1 MPSRIKIWL
10 MPTAGVVA
18 ATAVL
23 AVRGQEP
30 GSEPRFFPGVHGP
43 NANPAVLANPSFHPT
58 YRAPTDRPRT
68 GGTVPKLTQPVIAGP
83 SGVVTAGGFD
93 PEAARPQ
100 PGQDR
105 LSNMPQPKRP
115 GATLPQM
122 TPPQVTIES
131 TAKAPIVAPAAP
143 SLPRGGPQPFSPLPT
158 LVAPGAVPPT
168 LNGPNIA
175 SSPLPTSDPL
185 PTQPATPATLG
196 SSNNLPISGT
206 PLNAEPLPVRQTPA
220 VSVEIVAPPSISVGQ
235 TFTYEIVVRNGGT
248 TRVSNLRIEDAVP
261 AQATLIGTE
270 PTAETAANRL
280 GWNVDT
286 LEAGAERRFKVSLKP
301 GEEGNMRSRA
311 TVSFATAVESRM
323 TVTRPRVS
331 VVMTAPA
338 TVRVG
343 EKVPFKITLTNS
355 GTGPAAKVTL
365 RARFGDGLK
374 HPAGQIIEAELT
386 DLPAGGTK
394 TLTLEAVAV
403 ASGSASCVLSTTAD
417 GNAPE
422 TAQTAVTL
430 VEPLLVVKQTGPEK
444 CLVNAQPTFQ
454 IELSNPGSAPTD
466 PVNVWA
472 AVPEGFEFLE
482 TSDSGG
488 FDKASRT
495 VGWRLPALAAGSS
508 RILTLKLKAASPSA
522 GTMRILAQTAGS
534 EPPAPAS
541 TGVVMAAHRPTPAGK
556 PLEARVDA
564 PLKSEG
570 VPALRFQVID
580 LEDPV
585 LVGQEAVYE
594 VRVMNQGT
602 GPCTGVQLAVEL
614 TDGTT
619 AVGAEGPT
627 TGRVSGTQI
636 VFDPITDLAVKA
648 EVVYRLRVRASQAG
662 DSRFR
667 ARVSCDQIRTP
678 VIKEEST
685 SFIGQPG

>member
-1 MPSRIKIWL
+1 M
-10 MPTAGVVA
+10 
-18 ATAVL
+18 
-23 AVRGQEP
+23 
-30 GSEPRFFPGVHGP
+30 
-43 NANPAVLANPSFHPT
+43 
-58 YRAPTDRPRT
+58 
-68 GGTVPKLTQPVIAGP
+68 VP
-83 SGVVTAGGFD
+83 
-93 PEAARPQ
+93 
-100 PGQDR
+100 
-105 LSNMPQPKRP
+105 
-115 GATLPQM
+115 
-122 TPPQVTIES
+122 
-131 TAKAPIVAPAAP
+131 VAPQA
-143 SLPRGGPQPFSPLPT
+143 G
-158 LVAPGAVPPT
+158 
-168 LNGPNIA
+168 
-175 SSPLPTSDPL
+175 
-185 PTQPATPATLG
+185 TPIT
-196 SSNNLPISGT
+196 GT
-206 PLNAEPLPVRQTPA
+206 PLHAEPLPARQTPA
-220 VSVEIVAPPSISVGQ
+220 VTIEIIAPPSISVGQ
-235 TFTYEIVVRNGGT
+235 TFTYELVVRNGGT
-248 TRVSNLRIEDAVP
+248 NRVSHLRIEDAVP
-261 AQATLIGTE
+261 AKATLVSTE
-270 PTAETAANRL
+270 PAAETSANRL

-301 GEEGNMRSRA
+301 GEEGDIRSRA

-323 TVTRPRVS
+323 TVTRPRVTA
-331 VVMTAPA
+331 VMTAPEI
-338 TVRVG
+338 VRVG

-365 RARFGDGLK
+365 RARFGEGLN

-386 DLPAGGTK
+386 DLPAGETK
-394 TLTLEAVAV
+394 TLTLEATAV
-403 ASGSASCVLSTTAD
+403 ASGAATCVLSTTAD

-422 TAQTAVTL
+422 NAQAAVTL

-454 IELSNPGSAPTD
+454 IELSNPGSAATD

-472 AVPEGFEFLE
+472 AVPEGFEFIE
-482 TSDSGG
+482 TSDAGA
-488 FDKASRT
+488 FDPGSRT
-495 VGWRLPALAAGSS
+495 VGWRLPALTAGSS
-508 RILTLKLKAASPSA
+508 RILTLKLKAAGPSN
-522 GTMRILAQTAGS
+522 GTMRILAQTVGS
-534 EPPAPAS
+534 EPPTPAGA
-541 TGVVMAAHRPTPAGK
+541 GVVTAGHRPTTTGK

-648 EVVYRLRVRASQAG
+648 EVVYRLRVRASRAG

-678 VIKEEST
+678 VVKEEST
-685 SFIGQPG
+685 SFIGQP